1 MKEKTNISK
10 AEMQILMQERD
21 DLEAKIK
28 EEGLNIA
35 KQTVEDRTGLV
46 FDDKDPEWNE
56 FVVKRFQI
64 DSSMYKYTSLIER
77 FVLFLFFIYFVLS
90 GAFEFLDV
98 GSGIPLIGEYLNPN
112 SFSIYN
118 HINIAKYFVIYLLLI
133 QYVMPNVVSYFS
145 LRNKFNISHVLYKHI
160 RVLKW
165 RDIMSF
171 LGLSLMCGVVLF
183 TKI

>member
-1 MKEKTNISK
+1 
-10 AEMQILMQERD
+10 
-21 DLEAKIK
+21 
-28 EEGLNIA
+28 
-35 KQTVEDRTGLV
+35 
-46 FDDKDPEWNE
+46 
-56 FVVKRFQI
+56 
-64 DSSMYKYTSLIER
+64 MYKYTSLIER

-145 LRNKFNISHVLYKHI
+145 LTAALQIWESFEPKSTASDASKQSDVLVYEANN
-160 RVLKW
+160 
-165 RDIMSF
+165 
-171 LGLSLMCGVVLF
+171 
-183 TKI
+183 